1 MFDVV
6 IIYLSI
12 ATSFLNRTGKKKF
25 GCLYQTIHLYPAEMG
40 VQTMGANVSFL
51 SASTGENHS

>member
-12 ATSFLNRTGKKKF
+12 ATSFLNCTVKKNLGAYTISILQRW
-25 GCLYQTIHLYPAEMG
+25 GCRPHG
-40 VQTMGANVSFL
+40 C
-51 SASTGENHS
+51 

>member
-12 ATSFLNRTGKKKF
+12 ATSFLNCTVKKIWVLIPNNPSLSCRD
-25 GCLYQTIHLYPAEMG
+25 GGADH
-40 VQTMGANVSFL
+40 MGANVSFL